1 MSDFD
6 FSSPRRQSPK
16 GVVLYFFLGAQK
28 LVRAA
33 WPILLIYFFKNES
46 LSANIKTYILIGVCI
61 IVLFMVAHAIFTY
74 LKFYFYVEYG
84 EFKVSKGYLKKVS
97 LSIPLDRIQTINS
110 KQNIFQ
116 QWLKVVSVE
125 IDTAGASTKEL
136 KIIALD
142 QETADA
148 LSDLLNTNKA
158 EEDVLETSEETSKET
173 RGDKKLILQLGFAD
187 LIKVGISENHIKS
200 TLIIFA
206 FVSGIIDQLKD
217 YFTATYNDTTEQA
230 KNFLLGSDAFV
241 YFMLIF
247 LILFVGLAFSI
258 VLIFMR
264 YYDLNF
270 SREGRKFHLRSGL
283 LNKKSVSIPFAKIQV
298 VSWRTNPIRK
308 LMDFVTLNLTQ
319 ATSSE
324 ENKKQA
330 IDIPGCSSRNLQA
343 IHTEIFPTTHEQ
355 NWTVHHSHRN
365 YALRMWAA
373 IGILPT
379 ALPLIFGWMY
389 WQVIVLASI
398 WFVLSIVLG
407 FLAHRKRYFRVSADL
422 IENSSGSVGQKYS
435 RMFNFKVQCLKYKQ
449 TIFQRR
455 RNLATLKIYTA
466 GGKILTMPYIN
477 SDLAFELYNYLLF
490 VVESGER
497 KWM

>member
-1 MSDFD
+1 MSKFD
-6 FSSPRRQSPK
+6 FSTPRRQSPK
-16 GVVLYFFLGAQK
+16 GVVLYFVMAAQK
-28 LVRAA
+28 VVRAA

-46 LSANIKTYILIGVCI
+46 FSEKAKMYALIAVS
-61 IVLFMVAHAIFTY
+61 VLVLIMIAHAIFTY
-74 LKFYFYVEYG
+74 LRFYFYVEDG
-84 EFKVSKGYLKKVS
+84 EFKLSKGYLKRVN

-110 KQNIFQ
+110 KQNLFQ

-125 IDTAGASTKEL
+125 IDTAGSATKEL

-142 QETADA
+142 KATADA
-148 LSDLLNTNKA
+148 LSDLLDTNKL
-158 EEDVLETSEETSKET
+158 EEAAQTTSEETREE
-173 RGDKKLILQLGFAD
+173 KKVILKLGFTD

-200 TLIIFA
+200 SLFILA

-217 YFTATYNDTTEQA
+217 YFTATYEDTAEQA

-241 YFMLIF
+241 FLMLFF
-247 LILFVGLAFSI
+247 LILLIGLAFSM
-258 VLIFMR
+258 VLIILR
-264 YYDLNF
+264 YFDLNF
-270 SREGRKFHLRSGL
+270 SREGNKFHLKSGL

-308 LMDFVTLNLTQ
+308 LMDFVTLNLSQ

-330 IDIPGCSSRNLQA
+330 IDIPGCSSRHLRSIQS
-343 IHTEIFPTTHEQ
+343 EIFPTTGEQ
-355 NWTVHHSHRN
+355 SWSIHHSHRN
-365 YALRMWAA
+365 YSLRLWAA

-379 ALPLIFGWMY
+379 TLPLIFWWMH
-389 WQVIVLASI
+389 WQVIAFASVWFAISIGICYLAYK
-398 WFVLSIVLG
+398 
-407 FLAHRKRYFRVSADL
+407 KRFFRISPEL
-422 IENSSGSVGQKYS
+422 IENSRGSVGQTFS
-435 RMFNFKVQCLKYKQ
+435 RMFNFKVQSLKYKQ

-466 GGKILTMPYIN
+466 GGKVLTMPYIN
-477 SDLAFELYNYLLF
+477 SDLAFELYNYLLY